1 MEGGQNRR
9 VRKYYKCSNCKLFD
23 AKLVALSDIVKCP
36 SCQNPYKEI
45 SEDEYKRKKKNYK
58 ERKNQ
63 RENQNE
69 NERRRQRDNST
80 LHSSRL
86 NINNDFNNFAN
97 NNNNNI
103 HHHNNNRINTENNNN
118 RNQQERRDNNHYHH
132 RHGDRRHQHQRDNST
147 DRFNRHS
154 NNVFPNFFGN
164 MFQPFGT
171 FGDQFFVN
179 GLNNPFRVV
188 IQRQNVP
195 NDIFDPVFSTFG
207 SMFNGAFQDNF
218 SSNFRTNFRG
228 NFFNEM
234 LRILENNRA
243 EARRNAHPPTSE
255 ENLKKLKTFIMNE
268 KYCKKDKDGN
278 YELPNCCIC
287 LSEIAKGE
295 KTILLPCGH
304 MFHYEC
310 CMTWLKKNNTC
321 PMCRFEIK

>member
-1 MEGGQNRR
+1 
-9 VRKYYKCSNCKLFD
+9 
-23 AKLVALSDIVKCP
+23 VAPSDIAKCP
-36 SCQNPYKEI
+36 SCHNPYKEI
-45 SEDEYKRKKKNYK
+45 SEDEYKEKKKKLK

-86 NINNDFNNFAN
+86 NINNDNNNFSN

-103 HHHNNNRINTENNNN
+103 HHHGNRINTNNNN
-118 RNQQERRDNNHYHH
+118 NNYNRNQHERRDNNHHQH
-132 RHGDRRHQHQRDNST
+132 RHGGRRHQNQRDNST
-147 DRFNRHS
+147 DRINGNP
-154 NNVFPNFFGN
+154 NNVFSNFFGN

-171 FGDQFFVN
+171 FGDQFFAN

-228 NFFNEM
+228 NFVNEM

-255 ENLKKLKTFIMNE
+255 ENLKKLKTFNMNE

>member
-9 VRKYYKCSNCKLFD
+9 VRKYYKCSNCKIFEG
-23 AKLVALSDIVKCP
+23 KLVALSDIVKCP
-36 SCQNPYKEI
+36 SCHNPYKEI
-45 SEDEYKRKKKNYK
+45 SETEYKEKKRNLK

-63 RENQNE
+63 TE
-69 NERRRQRDNST
+69 NERRRHRDNSS

-86 NINNDFNNFAN
+86 NINNDNNNFS
-97 NNNNNI
+97 NNNNI
-103 HHHNNNRINTENNNN
+103 HHHNSRMNNNN
-118 RNQQERRDNNHYHH
+118 NYNRNQNERRENNHHQHH
-132 RHGDRRHQHQRDNST
+132 HGDRRHQGQRDNST
-147 DRFNRHS
+147 DRVNS
-154 NNVFPNFFGN
+154 NQNNNFGNFFGN
-164 MFQPFGT
+164 IFQPFVN
-171 FGDQFFVN
+171 FGNQFFMN
-179 GLNNPFRVV
+179 GNNPFRVV

-218 SSNFRTNFRG
+218 SSNFSSNFRG

-255 ENLKKLKTFIMNE
+255 ENLKKLKKFNMNE

>member
-9 VRKYYKCSNCKLFD
+9 VRKYFKCSNCKLFD
-23 AKLVALSDIVKCP
+23 GKLVALSDIVKCP
-36 SCQNPYKEI
+36 SCHNPYKEI
-45 SEDEYKRKKKNYK
+45 SEAEYKEKKKIYK

-63 RENQNE
+63 RENQTE
-69 NERRRQRDNST
+69 NERRRHRDNSS
-80 LHSSRL
+80 LHSSKL
-86 NINNDFNNFAN
+86 NIN
-97 NNNNNI
+97 
-103 HHHNNNRINTENNNN
+103 NNNN
-118 RNQQERRDNNHYHH
+118 RNQNERRDNNHHQH
-132 RHGDRRHQHQRDNST
+132 RFGDRRHQHQRDNST
-147 DRFNRHS
+147 ERINRNP
-154 NNVFPNFFGN
+154 NNFFPNFFGN
-164 MFQPFGT
+164 MLQPFSN
-171 FGDQFFVN
+171 FGNQFFMS
-179 GLNNPFRVV
+179 GNNPFRVV

-195 NDIFDPVFSTFG
+195 NDIFDPVFTTFG

-218 SSNFRTNFRG
+218 SSNFSSNFRG
-228 NFFNEM
+228 NFLNEM
-234 LRILENNRA
+234 LRILNNNRA

-255 ENLKKLKTFIMNE
+255 ENLKKLKVFNMNE

>member
-9 VRKYYKCSNCKLFD
+9 VRKYFKCSNCKLFEG
-23 AKLVALSDIVKCP
+23 KLVALSDIVKCP
-36 SCQNPYKEI
+36 SCHNPYKEI
-45 SEDEYKRKKKNYK
+45 SEAEYKEKKKNYK
-58 ERKNQ
+58 DKINH

-69 NERRRQRDNST
+69 NERRRHRDNSS

-86 NINNDFNNFAN
+86 NINN
-97 NNNNNI
+97 
-103 HHHNNNRINTENNNN
+103 NNN
-118 RNQQERRDNNHYHH
+118 RNQNERRDNNHHQH

-147 DRFNRHS
+147 ERINGLPYNF
-154 NNVFPNFFGN
+154 FPNFFGN
-164 MFQPFGT
+164 MFQPFSN
-171 FGDQFFVN
+171 FGNQFFMN
-179 GLNNPFRVV
+179 GNNPFRVV

-195 NDIFDPVFSTFG
+195 NEIFDPVFTTFG
-207 SMFNGAFQDNF
+207 SMFNGTFQDNF
-218 SSNFRTNFRG
+218 SSNFSSNFRG
-228 NFFNEM
+228 NFLNEM
-234 LRILENNRA
+234 LRILNNNRA

-255 ENLKKLKTFIMNE
+255 ENLKKLKTFNMNE

-287 LSEIAKGE
+287 LSEIAKGD

>member
-23 AKLVALSDIVKCP
+23 GKLVAISEIVKCP
-36 SCQNPYKEI
+36 KCHNPYNEI
-45 SEDEYKRKKKNYK
+45 SETEYREKKKNLK
-58 ERKNQ
+58 ERKNK
-63 RENQNE
+63 RENE
-69 NERRRQRDNST
+69 NERRRQRDNSS

-86 NINNDFNNFAN
+86 NINNDNVSNNY
-97 NNNNNI
+97 NNI
-103 HHHNNNRINTENNNN
+103 HHHNNRINTANNNN
-118 RNQQERRDNNHYHH
+118 YNRDQHEGRDNNYHQH
-132 RHGDRRHQHQRDNST
+132 RHGNRRHQHQRDNST

-164 MFQPFGT
+164 MFQPFGN
-171 FGDQFFVN
+171 FGNQFFMN

-218 SSNFRTNFRG
+218 SSNFSSNFRG

-255 ENLKKLKTFIMNE
+255 ENLKKLKKFNMNE

>member
-9 VRKYYKCSNCKLFD
+9 VRKYFKCSDCKLFD
-23 AKLVALSDIVKCP
+23 GKLVAPSDIVKCP
-36 SCQNPYKEI
+36 NCRNPYKEI
-45 SEDEYKRKKKNYK
+45 SEDEYKAKKKKLK
-58 ERKNQ
+58 ERIYQ
-63 RENQNE
+63 RQNQNE
-69 NERRRQRDNST
+69 NERRRHRDNSS

-86 NINNDFNNFAN
+86 NINND

-103 HHHNNNRINTENNNN
+103 HQNNNRANNSNG
-118 RNQQERRDNNHYHH
+118 NQNERRDNNHH
-132 RHGDRRHQHQRDNST
+132 RHGDRRHHDQRDNST
-147 DRFNRHS
+147 DR
-154 NNVFPNFFGN
+154 NNGNHNNMINNFFGN
-164 MFQPFGT
+164 MFQPFSN
-171 FGDQFFVN
+171 FGNQLFMN
-179 GLNNPFRVV
+179 GRSNPFRIV

-218 SSNFRTNFRG
+218 SSNFSSNYRG
-228 NFFNEM
+228 NFLNEIR
-234 LRILENNRA
+234 RILEHNRA

-255 ENLKKLKTFIMNE
+255 ENLKKLKKFDMNE

-295 KTILLPCGH
+295 KTMLLPCGH

-321 PMCRFEIK
+321 PICRFEIK